1 MDNERDRDPQ
11 CVTHHQV
18 ILIFRIM
25 ASFEKVLLDSRSCA
39 VSAAVGWALPT
50 IPCRAQSSELCAR

>member
-11 CVTHHQV
+11 CVAHHQV

-25 ASFEKVLLDSRSCA
+25 ASFEKVLLEGMIWFLSHVA
-39 VSAAVGWALPT
+39 VLTPF
-50 IPCRAQSSELCAR
+50 

>member
-11 CVTHHQV
+11 CVAHHQV

-25 ASFEKVLLDSRSCA
+25 ASFEKVLLG
-39 VSAAVGWALPT
+39 SAPL
-50 IPCRAQSSELCAR
+50 SLSE